1 MPTLHGFAVAFAVL
15 CVPVVVLLVTLA
27 IVNNRSDE

>member
-1 MPTLHGFAVAFAVL
+1 MLTLRGFALAFAAM

-27 IVNNRSDE
+27 IANNRSDE